1 MTKEGTKTAETGAPK
16 AGGKRHLKFYGL
28 LVVMAAAVF
37 TLGVFTGN
45 GTIRVAGQRTN
56 QTGLPARLDFS
67 SINEVYSALR
77 QNYNG
82 TLTEQQVMD
91 GLKHGLANS
100 TGDPY
105 TQFFTAKESQSFN
118 DQLQGTFTGIGAQ
131 LDQDADGNV
140 IVVAPIAGSPAEAAG
155 VRAQDII
162 AAIDGESTSGMTAQA
177 AVTKIRGPKGT
188 QVTLTLV
195 RNKSETLKVTIT
207 RDDITVPSVTSK
219 ILDGNIGYLQINQF
233 SDNTF
238 SLAQEAVT
246 SFEKAGVTKVVLDLR
261 DNPGGLV
268 DAAVNVSSLWLPK
281 GATIMQEKRG
291 DTVVDTLRATGTN
304 PLQGKQTVVLLN
316 GGSASASE
324 ITAAAL
330 HDNKAA
336 TIIGEKSYGKGVEQQ
351 IIPFNDG
358 SSLKV
363 TVASWNRPNGQNIN
377 KKGITPDQTVKMT
390 EDDYKNK
397 ADPQLDAA
405 TAYLTK

>member
-1 MTKEGTKTAETGAPK
+1 MSVEQKNTSGGA
-16 AGGKRHLKFYGL
+16 RIKFYGL
-28 LVVMAAAVF
+28 AVAVAAAIF

-45 GTIRVAGQRTN
+45 GTIHLTSPGQQAS
-56 QTGLPARLDFS
+56 QTGLPKTLDFS
-67 SINEVYSALR
+67 SVNEVYTALR

-82 TLTEQQVMD
+82 KLTEQQVLD
-91 GLKHGLANS
+91 GLKHGLASS

-105 TQFFTAKESQSFN
+105 TQFFTAKESQGFN
-118 DQLQGTFTGIGAQ
+118 EQLQGTFSGIGAQ
-131 LDQDADGNV
+131 LDQDTEGNIV
-140 IVVAPIAGSPAEAAG
+140 VVAPIAGSPAEAAG

-162 AAIDGESTSGMTAQA
+162 ADIDGTSTSGMTAQG

-195 RNKSETLKVTIT
+195 RNKSQTLKLTIT

-219 ILDGNIGYLQINQF
+219 ILDGNIGYLQVSQF

-238 SLAQEAVT
+238 TLAQEAVA
-246 SFEKAGVTKVVLDLR
+246 SFEKAGVTKIVLDLR

-268 DAAVNVSSLWLPK
+268 DSAVNVSSLWLPK

-291 DTVVDTLRATGTN
+291 NTVVDTLRATGKN

-330 HDNKAA
+330 RDNKAA

-351 IIPFNDG
+351 IIPFSDG
-358 SSLKV
+358 SQLKV
-363 TVASWNRPNGQNIN
+363 TVADWNRPNGQNIN

-397 ADPQLDAA
+397 TDPQLDAA
-405 TAYLTK
+405 TAYLNK